1 MTQTLAFDGVED
13 QVPPQN
19 IEAEEAILGGILLDP
34 EAMGRIVDTLEPEAF
49 YISNHK
55 DIYQACRSLYNQNK
69 PTDLL
74 SVTAWL
80 NDHDLLSSIGGKTK
94 LAQLVERTVSAIN
107 IDALAVLVQEKYLS
121 RKLISAGNDITRMG
135 YDQTKNI
142 ADRVDSAEQQIFA
155 IRNHSKSD
163 NEPEMISDICVEV
176 FAQIEQIATT
186 GNKPGI
192 PTGFY
197 DLDNLLGGLYPGD
210 LIVLGGRPS
219 MGKSLL
225 SHSLAY
231 NIANLHDAT
240 TMLFSLE
247 MSKQQI
253 TTRFLSNLSGIET
266 IRLREGNMAT
276 NLTRDTLQRQGSS
289 HC

>member
-1 MTQTLAFDGVED
+1 MTHPLAFDGVGD
-13 QVPPQN
+13 KLPPQN

-55 DIYQACRSLYNQNK
+55 DIYIACRRLYNQNK

-80 NDHDLLSSIGGKTK
+80 NDHNLLSSIGGKTK
-94 LAQLVERTVSAIN
+94 LAQLVDRTVSAIN

-121 RKLISAGNDITRMG
+121 RKLILAGNDITRMG

-155 IRNHSKSD
+155 IRHQTKTD
-163 NEPEMISDICVEV
+163 NEPEMLSGICVEV
-176 FAQIEQIATT
+176 FTQIEQIATT
-186 GNKPGI
+186 GQKPGI

-197 DLDNLLGGLYPGD
+197 DLDSLLGGLYSGD
-210 LIVLGGRPS
+210 LIVVGGSPIN
-219 MGKSLL
+219 GEKS
-225 SHSLAY
+225 AVP
-231 NIANLHDAT
+231 
-240 TMLFSLE
+240 
-247 MSKQQI
+247 
-253 TTRFLSNLSGIET
+253 FLS
-266 IRLREGNMAT
+266 
-276 NLTRDTLQRQGSS
+276 LQ
-289 HC
+289 HCKSTQCANNDF